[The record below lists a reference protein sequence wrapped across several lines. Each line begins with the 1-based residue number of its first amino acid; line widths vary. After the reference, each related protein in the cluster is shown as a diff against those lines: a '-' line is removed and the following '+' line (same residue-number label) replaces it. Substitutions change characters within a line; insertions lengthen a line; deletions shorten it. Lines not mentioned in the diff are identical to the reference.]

1 MKIKKI
7 STLTIFTLILLIILV
22 NCKEHIDKIYTPFS
36 STSSNSNSSY
46 LNNTATS
53 SNSKDMAEMANINL
67 STDIYQQYYINR
79 VTTFMNTYSG
89 HGKIIFL
96 GDSLTDIAEW
106 NELLN
111 NPNVLNRGISYDT
124 TSGALN
130 RISEITRLKPSKI
143 FIMLGI
149 NDIGKGLTSRNI
161 ISNYS
166 KILESIKENS
176 PNTTIYI
183 QSVLPINKDLFKTTT
198 NSKEIIEL
206 NNSLKELC
214 KNFDIKY
221 IDLYSLFTLPNENKL
236 YKEYTVDGLHI
247 NGKGY
252 IVWRDAVKDY
262 CK

>member
-7 STLTIFTLILLIILV
+7 STLIIVTLALLIILV
-22 NCKEHIDKIYTPFS
+22 NCEKHINKIYTPFS
-36 STSSNSNSSY
+36 STSSSSNY
-46 LNNTATS
+46 LNNTASS
-53 SNSKDMAEMANINL
+53 SNPENMEQMININL

-89 HGKIIFL
+89 YGKIIFL
-96 GDSLTDIAEW
+96 GDSLIDIAEW

-124 TSGALN
+124 TSGTLN

-149 NDIGKGLTSRNI
+149 NDIGRGLTSKNI
-161 ISNYS
+161 ITNYS
-166 KILESIKENS
+166 KILETIKENS
-176 PNTTIYI
+176 PDTTIYV
-183 QSVLPINKDLFKTTT
+183 QSVLPINKDLFKTNT
-198 NSKEIIEL
+198 NDKQIIEL
-206 NNSLKELC
+206 NASLRELC

-236 YKEYTVDGLHI
+236 YREYTVDGLHI

-252 IVWRDAVKDY
+252 IVWRDAVKGY

>member
-7 STLTIFTLILLIILV
+7 STLTIFTLILLIILL
-22 NCKEHIDKIYTPFS
+22 NCKEHIDKTYTPFS
-36 STSSNSNSSY
+36 STSSNSSY
-46 LNNTATS
+46 LNNAATS
-53 SNSKDMAEMANINL
+53 SNSKDMAQMANINL

-161 ISNYS
+161 INNYS

-176 PNTTIYI
+176 PDTIIYI

-236 YKEYTVDGLHI
+236 YNEYTVDGLHI